1 VRDRVEICSTFSLPQ
16 SKEMCHSRSFGKNGL
31 PL

>member
-1 VRDRVEICSTFSLPQ
+1 VRDRVEVCSTFSLPQ
-16 SKEMCHSRSFGKNGL
+16 GKEMCHSRSFGKNGL